1 MVVVLLLPEVLLAV
15 DVVTLLGLGVDV
27 TVVVLIVVVF

>member
-1 MVVVLLLPEVLLAV
+1 MVVVLVLPEVVLAV

-27 TVVVLIVVVF
+27 SVVGLIVVVF